1 MLNSYETIYI
11 IKPDITDNKNSEIIT
26 QYINILKEN
35 GGRNIF
41 IQNRGRRHLSYNIK
55 SYYDGVY
62 VQMNY
67 NGNGQLINILE
78 KSMKFDNNI
87 IRYLTIRQNKIKT
100 PIS

>member
-1 MLNSYETIYI
+1 MLSYETIYI

-26 QYINILKEN
+26 KYINIIKDN
-35 GGRNIF
+35 GAKNIL

-67 NGNGQLINILE
+67 DGNGRLINILE

-87 IRYLTIRQNKIKT
+87 IRYLTTKQNKTKAL
-100 PIS
+100 SA